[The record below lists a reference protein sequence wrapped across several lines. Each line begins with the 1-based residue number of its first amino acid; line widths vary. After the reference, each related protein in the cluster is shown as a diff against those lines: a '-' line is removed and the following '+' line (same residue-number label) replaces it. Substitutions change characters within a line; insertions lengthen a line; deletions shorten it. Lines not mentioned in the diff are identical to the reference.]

1 MTMSMKNLLLAA
13 ATSSLLAA
21 GCGGSEASSTPI
33 AIAGPGFTF
42 APVTGRAG
50 GVQPGASLGA
60 DCIGNF
66 PTAPQHTLE
75 LGAAIPRL
83 RILVNAGPSADTTI
97 AVRTPDGHTVCNDD
111 SGDPGNGLNPVAVIE
126 NAAPGTYQVFVGG
139 YEVGDAASA
148 YRLGVTEAPDA
159 MPSAAVP
166 AP

>member
-1 MTMSMKNLLLAA
+1 MSRLTHSWSALY
-13 ATSSLLAA
+13 
-21 GCGGSEASSTPI
+21 
-33 AIAGPGFTF
+33 F
-42 APVTGRAG
+42 APVVRRAVDSHSSPNEHG
-50 GVQPGASLGA
+50 TTFG
-60 DCIGNF
+60 
-66 PTAPQHTLE
+66 
-75 LGAAIPRL
+75 
-83 RILVNAGPSADTTI
+83 ILVNAGPSADTTI